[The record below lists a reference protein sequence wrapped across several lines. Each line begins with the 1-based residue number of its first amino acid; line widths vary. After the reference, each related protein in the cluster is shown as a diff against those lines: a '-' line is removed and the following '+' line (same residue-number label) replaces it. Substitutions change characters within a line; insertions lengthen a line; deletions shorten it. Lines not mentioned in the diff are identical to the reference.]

1 VKMAVLDG
9 QAMRDDIVSRLLG
22 GEPDLATSKYLDR
35 ISELASMEEAE
46 HQFLIDPFDRSVA
59 LVFQMFQSND
69 LDPWDVDLSSF
80 LEMFSTRIESSE
92 NIDLP
97 TCGRLIRM
105 AWSILRNQA
114 STLIEKQERVFDFDE
129 EDTWDFEG
137 GWETDFDDDDYNFS
151 VGVLSGAAD
160 DVLPT
165 IFEGRVHRD
174 EGRPV
179 TLGELLMGLQEAGR
193 LAEEQRT
200 RERIAKERREALS
213 TAREKF
219 KGSLHVEDLEGDL
232 ERTWY
237 ALRNRAISDDKTVG
251 LQDVSDELM
260 SMALD
265 SGVEHGEAKAEAQV
279 TALVSALF
287 LTNRGYTELSQEPG
301 RNGKVTLV
309 PLWDGDESFSE
320 LTAKLH
326 PGEVT
331 GVRTNE

>member
-1 VKMAVLDG
+1 MAVLDG

-105 AWSILRNQA
+105 AWAILRNQA
-114 STLIEKQERVFDFDE
+114 STLIEKQERAFDFDE

-200 RERIAKERREALS
+200 RERIAKERRDALS
-213 TAREKF
+213 TARERF

-237 ALRNRAISDDKTVG
+237 ALRIRSDSEKKSVG
-251 LQDVSDELM
+251 LQDVSEELM

-265 SGVEHGEAKAEAQV
+265 SGVEQGEAKAEAQV

-309 PLWDGDESFSE
+309 PLWDGEESFSE

-326 PGEVT
+326 PGEVK
-331 GVRTNE
+331 GVISDE

>member
-1 VKMAVLDG
+1 MTVLDG

-35 ISELASMEEAE
+35 ISELAGLEEAE

-80 LEMFSTRIESSE
+80 LEMFSTRIERSE

-114 STLIEKQERVFDFDE
+114 STLIEKQERAFDFDQ

-179 TLGELLMGLQEAGR
+179 TLGELLMGLQDAGR

-200 RERIAKERREALS
+200 RERIAKERRDALS
-213 TAREKF
+213 TARERF

-237 ALRNRAISDDKTVG
+237 ALRNRAISEDKSVG
-251 LQDVSDELM
+251 LQDVSEELM

-309 PLWDGDESFSE
+309 PLWNGEESFSE

-326 PGEVT
+326 PGEVK
-331 GVRTNE
+331 GVRSYE

>member
-1 VKMAVLDG
+1 MTVLDG

-35 ISELASMEEAE
+35 ISELAGLEEAE

-80 LEMFSTRIESSE
+80 LEMFSTRIERSE

-114 STLIEKQERVFDFDE
+114 STLIEKQERAFDFDQ

-160 DVLPT
+160 EVLPT

-179 TLGELLMGLQEAGR
+179 TLGELLMGLQDAGR

-200 RERIAKERREALS
+200 RERIAKERRDALS
-213 TAREKF
+213 TARERF

-237 ALRNRAISDDKTVG
+237 ALRNRAISEDKSVG
-251 LQDVSDELM
+251 LQDVSEELM

-265 SGVEHGEAKAEAQV
+265 SGIEHGEAKAEAQV

-309 PLWDGDESFSE
+309 PLWNGEESFSE

-326 PGEVT
+326 PGEVK
-331 GVRTNE
+331 GVRSYE

>member
-1 VKMAVLDG
+1 MSVLDG

-22 GEPDLATSKYLDR
+22 GEPDLSTSKYLDR

-59 LVFQMFQSND
+59 LVFQMFQSTD

-80 LEMFSTRIESSE
+80 LEMFSSRIEKSE

-105 AWSILRNQA
+105 AWAILRNQA
-114 STLIEKQERVFDFDE
+114 SSLIERQERALDFE
-129 EDTWDFEG
+129 EDDTWDFEG
-137 GWETDFDDDDYNFS
+137 GWETEFDDEDYNFS

-160 DVLPT
+160 DVLPS
-165 IFEGRVHRD
+165 IFEGRVHRE

-200 RERIAKERREALS
+200 RERIAQERREALS
-213 TAREKF
+213 TARERF
-219 KGSLHVEDLEGDL
+219 SGSRHIEDLEGDL
-232 ERTWY
+232 ERTWN
-237 ALRNRAISDDKTVG
+237 ALRSRSEGQKEAVSLNEVSEHLMG
-251 LQDVSDELM
+251 LAV
-260 SMALD
+260 D
-265 SGVEHGEAKAEAQV
+265 SGVGSDEARSEAQV

-287 LTNRGYTELSQEPG
+287 LTNRGYTEISQEPG
-301 RNGKVTLV
+301 RNGKVSIA
-309 PLWDGDESFSE
+309 PLWEGEDSFAE

-326 PGEVT
+326 PGEV
-331 GVRTNE
+331 GVITNEQ

>member
-1 VKMAVLDG
+1 MAVLDG
-9 QAMRDDIVSRLLG
+9 QAMREDIVSRLLG
-22 GEPDLATSKYLDR
+22 GEPDLSTSKYLDR

-59 LVFQMFQSND
+59 LVFQMFQSSD

-80 LEMFSTRIESSE
+80 LEMFSSRIESSE

-105 AWSILRNQA
+105 AWAILRNQA
-114 STLIEKQERVFDFDE
+114 TALIEKQERALDFEE

-137 GWETDFDDDDYNFS
+137 GWESEFDDEDYNFS

-160 DVLPT
+160 EVLPS
-165 IFEGRVHRD
+165 IFEGRVHRE

-200 RERIAKERREALS
+200 RERIAHERREALS
-213 TAREKF
+213 TARERF

-232 ERTWY
+232 ERTWN
-237 ALRNRAISDDKTVG
+237 ALRARSSSQDKSVA
-251 LQDVSDELM
+251 LNEVSETLM
-260 SMALD
+260 GVAMD
-265 SGVEHGEAKAEAQV
+265 SGVEFDEARSESQV

-287 LTNRGYTELSQEPG
+287 LTNRGYTEISQEPG
-301 RNGKVTLV
+301 RNGKVSLV

-320 LTAKLH
+320 LTARLH
-326 PGEVT
+326 PDEV
-331 GVRTNE
+331 GVIADE

>member
-1 VKMAVLDG
+1 MAVLDG

-35 ISELASMEEAE
+35 ISELAGMEEAE

-114 STLIEKQERVFDFDE
+114 STLIEKQERAFDFDE
-129 EDTWDFEG
+129 EDTWEFEG

-200 RERIAKERREALS
+200 RERIAKERRDALS
-213 TAREKF
+213 TARERF

-237 ALRNRAISDDKTVG
+237 ALRNRAISEDKSVG
-251 LQDVSDELM
+251 LQDVSEELM

-309 PLWDGDESFSE
+309 PLWDGEESFSE

-326 PGEVT
+326 PGEVK
-331 GVRTNE
+331 GVRSNE

>member
-35 ISELASMEEAE
+35 ISELAGMEEAE

-114 STLIEKQERVFDFDE
+114 STLIEKQERAFDFDE

-213 TAREKF
+213 TARERF

-237 ALRNRAISDDKTVG
+237 ALRNRAISEDKSVG
-251 LQDVSDELM
+251 LQDVSEELM

-309 PLWDGDESFSE
+309 PLWDGEESFSE

-331 GVRTNE
+331 GVRSDE

>member
-1 VKMAVLDG
+1 MSVLDG

-22 GEPDLATSKYLDR
+22 GEPDLSTSKYLDR
-35 ISELASMEEAE
+35 ISELAGMEEAE

-59 LVFQMFQSND
+59 LVFQMFQSTD

-80 LEMFSTRIESSE
+80 LEMFSSRIEKSE

-105 AWSILRNQA
+105 AWAILRNQA
-114 STLIEKQERVFDFDE
+114 SSLIERQERALDFE
-129 EDTWDFEG
+129 EDDTWDFEG
-137 GWETDFDDDDYNFS
+137 GWETEFDDEDYNFS

-160 DVLPT
+160 DVLPS
-165 IFEGRVHRD
+165 IFEGRVHRE

-200 RERIAKERREALS
+200 RERIAQERREALS
-213 TAREKF
+213 TARERF
-219 KGSLHVEDLEGDL
+219 SGSLHIEDLEGDL
-232 ERTWY
+232 ERTWN
-237 ALRNRAISDDKTVG
+237 ALRSRSEGQKEAVSLNEVSEHLMG
-251 LQDVSDELM
+251 LAV
-260 SMALD
+260 D
-265 SGVEHGEAKAEAQV
+265 SGVGPDEARSEAQV

-287 LTNRGYTELSQEPG
+287 LTNRGYTEISQEPG
-301 RNGKVTLV
+301 RNGKVSIA
-309 PLWDGDESFSE
+309 PLWEGEDSFAE

-326 PGEVT
+326 PGEV
-331 GVRTNE
+331 GVIMNEQ